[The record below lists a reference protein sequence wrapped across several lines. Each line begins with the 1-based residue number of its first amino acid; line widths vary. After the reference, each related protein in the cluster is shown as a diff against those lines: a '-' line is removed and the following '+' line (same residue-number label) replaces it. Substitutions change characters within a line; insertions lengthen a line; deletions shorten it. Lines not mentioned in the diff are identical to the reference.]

1 LIQNRSLRKIK
12 NRDIPYFNYNNMK
25 KRSCLLFTVLLLSV
39 NHKLSSQPG
48 ITGQIKIDTAIW
60 APTAYL
66 SLIPDF
72 DELNTMSN
80 EMIIDKTN
88 IDKSG
93 NFHFNTQYLPEQDNF
108 FRIHISKKNDPPAS
122 LIIGGKD
129 ENHFFLIANNKST
142 VTIRDTCS
150 SNFIRGIIIEGYYPN
165 RLLRQIDETAS
176 YLDTT
181 SFAGSP
187 VKTELIK
194 SAIFDKLRFY
204 ADTCSNPLVGL
215 YALYKSKF
223 EKNYP
228 VNQQYYNN
236 FLTKWKKEQSSY
248 FIEFRKKIPKSEDNR
263 AKFPFLISA
272 IFLIIGFL
280 VCLAYFRFSKKDQNL
295 LRDLSVQERKIFA
308 MIMEGKSNKEIS
320 DTLAIGLSTVKSHV
334 NNIYSKLGINSR
346 KDALNLNLDKKNNGT

>member
-1 LIQNRSLRKIK
+1 MSARF
-12 NRDIPYFNYNNMK
+12 Y
-25 KRSCLLFTVLLLSV
+25 LFSVILLLSV
-39 NHKLSSQPG
+39 DHNLNSQPG

-60 APTAYL
+60 APVVYL

-80 EMIIDKTN
+80 EMIIEKSS

-93 NFHFNTQYLPEQDNF
+93 KFHFDTKYLPEEDNL

-129 ENHFFLIANNKST
+129 ENHFFLIANNRSSIY
-142 VTIRDTCS
+142 IRDTS
-150 SNFIRGIIIEGYYPN
+150 NSNFIRGIIIEGYYPD

-181 SFAGSP
+181 SFTGSP
-187 VKTELIK
+187 LKIELIK
-194 SAIFDKLRFY
+194 NAISEKLRSY
-204 ADTCSNPLVGL
+204 ADTCSNPLAGL

-223 EKNYP
+223 GKNYP

-236 FLTKWKKEQSSY
+236 FLTKWKKERSSY
-248 FIEFRKKIPKSEDNR
+248 FIEFRKKIPKSDDHG
-263 AKFPFLISA
+263 AGFPYLISV
-272 IFLIIGFL
+272 IFLIIGFFA
-280 VCLAYFRFSKKDQNL
+280 CLIYFKFSKKDQNP

-320 DTLAIGLSTVKSHV
+320 DILTIGLSTVKSHI
-334 NNIYSKLGINSR
+334 NNIYSKLGISSR
-346 KDALNLNLDKKNNGT
+346 KDALNLNLDKKNNTLQ